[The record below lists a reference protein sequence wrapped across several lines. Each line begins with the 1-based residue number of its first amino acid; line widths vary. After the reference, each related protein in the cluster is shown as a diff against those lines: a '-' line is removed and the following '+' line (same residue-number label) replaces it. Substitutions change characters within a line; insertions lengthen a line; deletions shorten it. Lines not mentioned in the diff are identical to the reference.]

1 MFIHYKVLPINRRH
15 KALKIVYTEMCP
27 ELEDIIKQHK
37 ALCKVTSGN
46 IVLDKVRVL
55 KITREEL

>member
-1 MFIHYKVLPINRRH
+1 MLTYYEVLPINRRQ
-15 KALKIVYTEMCP
+15 KALKTVYTEMCP

-37 ALCKVTSGN
+37 ALCRIASGDTVLSKV
-46 IVLDKVRVL
+46 KVF